1 MNLGYLEN
9 QCVYRSDSDE
19 IIAKIKIPH
28 DGKTKEHEVPLTAEQ
43 IVSAKIEPHGN
54 FGRSRI
60 TVTLTIQVE
69 AQGTPEEYRD
79 YFAKCLLA
87 RINQQ
92 KEQLSKTT
100 KQLREALDGKNK
112 LEADLRAKA
121 VVESALLATS
131 QAK

>member
-1 MNLGYLEN
+1 MNLDYLESSS
-9 QCVYRSDSDE
+9 VYRSDNSE
-19 IIAKIKIPH
+19 TIAKLKLPC
-28 DGKTKEHEVPLTAEQ
+28 DGTKKYEVPLTAEQ

-54 FGRSRI
+54 FGRSKI

-92 KEQLSKTT
+92 KEQLDKTT
-100 KQLREALDGKNK
+100 RQLREALDDKNK

-131 QAK
+131 QTK

>member
-19 IIAKIKIPH
+19 TIAKIKLPH
-28 DGKTKEHEVPLTAEQ
+28 DGKTKECEVPLTAEQ
-43 IVSAKIEPHGN
+43 VVSAKIEPHGN
-54 FGRSRI
+54 FGRSKI
-60 TVTLTIQVE
+60 TITLTIQVE

-92 KEQLSKTT
+92 KEQLNKTV
-100 KQLREALDGKNK
+100 KQLRETLADKNE

-121 VVESALLATS
+121 VVESALLATN
-131 QAK
+131 QTK